1 MKLFAA
7 LSVLALSLSACTSQ
21 SATAQNSGVSAT
33 PAASASAAPANSL
46 VVAELFTSQGC
57 SSCPSAE
64 KLFSK
69 LAERDDL
76 LTLEWH
82 VDYWDDLV
90 HHGSRWKDPYSD
102 REFTRRQRSY
112 NRSIRGTNAGYTPQ
126 AVVNGHFEGVGSRPG
141 TVDNMINKAPAHS
154 ISAQITGNELVV
166 GPSSEAVDI
175 VFLRLL
181 DHHETDVKG
190 GENKGR
196 KLSGR
201 NIVLEASV
209 IGKSGPNSTE
219 LTLPSVDGNET
230 CAVIL
235 QSQNDNLGSVLGAAK
250 C

>member
-33 PAASASAAPANSL
+33 PAAGASTAPANSL

-64 KLFSK
+64 SLFSK
-69 LAERDDL
+69 LAEREDL

-90 HHGSRWKDPYSD
+90 HHGSRWKDPYSKG
-102 REFTRRQRSY
+102 EYTRRQRSY
-112 NRSIRGTNAGYTPQ
+112 NRSIRGKNAAYTPQ
-126 AVVNGHFEGVGSRPG
+126 AVINGHLEGVGSRPG
-141 TVDNMINKAPAHS
+141 TVGNMIDNASAHS
-154 ISAQITGNELVV
+154 ISAQITGNKVVV

-209 IGKSGPNSTE
+209 TGKSGQNSTE